1 MTMIQLPFKSAKSL
15 KNNCKRVQYLLTI
28 KARSAFFPSLFF
40 VHLFLRTTPND
51 FWTLWCKLVYVSLPK
66 YFIFLFLSSLLSE
79 YRIWIYVSFN
89 FIHFSHVKLVLCGA
103 YLKMVKECFRMRDM
117 LQNDMKIRLLLSVLN
132 RYLTRDSRSPK
143 KKENHFDIIWSVT
156 SLEIP

>member
-15 KNNCKRVQYLLTI
+15 KNNCKGVQYLLTI

-89 FIHFSHVKLVLCGA
+89 FIHFSHVKLVLW
-103 YLKMVKECFRMRDM
+103 KECFRLRDM
-117 LQNDMKIRLLLSVLN
+117 LQNDMEIRLLLAVLN
-132 RYLTRDSRSPK
+132 RYLTRDSGSPK